1 MRVGKDNLS
10 KVIADNIRMMLKNNS
25 PIDNAPDRK
34 NMPQIWDGGTEDNEQ
49 SAEPISAGSA
59 MNKLK
64 NKKVARTI
72 IK

>member
-1 MRVGKDNLS
+1 
-10 KVIADNIRMMLKNNS
+10 
-25 PIDNAPDRK
+25 
-34 NMPQIWDGGTEDNEQ
+34 MPQIWDGGTEDNEQ